1 MTKRKS
7 PEEQIVYTYRGPG
20 RSPLGI
26 PDRSLTAAEFEGL
39 SFLQQQ
45 WVRDSD
51 IYVSTGADEPTTEPP
66 EGGEDA

>member
-1 MTKRKS
+1 MTKPKS
-7 PEEQIVYTYRGPG
+7 PEDKILYTYRGAG

-26 PDRSLTAAEFEGL
+26 PDRSLTTDEFERL

-51 IYVSTGADEPTTEPP
+51 TYVPTGADEPPTDPP
-66 EGGEDA
+66 KGGKDA

>member
-39 SFLQQQ
+39 SFLQQL
-45 WVRDSD
+45 WVQEST
-51 IYVSTGADEPTTEPP
+51 IYVLAGSTEPTIEPP